1 MEQMMEQLDC
11 LLENNKSKPGREYS
25 NSTQK
30 KKILKVKNSLFL
42 FLRIKRLRNKN

>member
-30 KKILKVKNSLFL
+30 KKILKVKNSFL
-42 FLRIKRLRNKN
+42 KRQIFFWELKD